1 MIQAAE
7 ALLHRVR
14 DGVRED
20 DWSATD
26 GPHNLVG
33 RASTRSALAALAL
46 FAALTVLH
54 TWPLA
59 SALGTLSR
67 HDNADAVL
75 NEWALAWVAHQL
87 PRDPLHLFDA
97 NIFYPEVNTL
107 AFSEHL
113 ALQGAMGA
121 PLFWAG
127 VPSLVV
133 HNLLVLVGFAL
144 TGWTMALVLRRRT
157 GSWSCGILAGMLLA
171 FNSHSLSRIAH
182 LQAVHVEFLPLAIMA
197 LDRLLTRPTAANAL
211 KLSLAYALQSLTS
224 NYFLVFMTFG
234 LAGAGIV
241 RWKDWIGEGR
251 IRVFALVCLSA
262 VVAVL
267 MLAPFLIPY
276 LQAQQNQGLTRSLE
290 EVAKYSASWQD
301 YLSATGNLHYRTWSA
316 PLWRRLGAPLF
327 PGVTALLLAALACAS
342 GVAWKHRAAR
352 TWLAVGVVGFVL
364 SFGAAL
370 PGYAFLY
377 HAVPLL
383 QGIRA
388 SVRFGYLALAA
399 VAALA
404 AFGLSLLRAKYERRP
419 AVRRALTVGALV
431 LVTVEAL
438 RIPVGY
444 STPHAT
450 PSVYQVLTLEPN
462 AVLVE
467 LPLYE
472 PRAFQ
477 LNALYM
483 LHSTVH
489 WRPILNG
496 YSGFRPASYVRHYER
511 LIGFPDASSL
521 AYLREIGVTHVAVHA
536 NAFAEKAGH
545 ERLQAIAAT
554 PGLRVAITSPNLTIY
569 KVRSADR

>member
-7 ALLHRVR
+7 ALLNRVR
-14 DGVRED
+14 DVARDD
-20 DWSATD
+20 DWSASE

-33 RASTRSALAALAL
+33 RAGKRVSLIVLLLFVGLA
-46 FAALTVLH
+46 VLH

-59 SALGTLSR
+59 SGLGTLSR

-75 NEWALAWVAHQL
+75 NEWAVAWVAHQL
-87 PRDPLHLFDA
+87 PRDPAHLFDA
-97 NIFYPEVNTL
+97 NIFYPELNTL

-113 ALQGAMGA
+113 VLQGTMGA
-121 PLFWAG
+121 PLLWAG
-127 VPSLVV
+127 VPTLVV
-133 HNLLVLVGFAL
+133 HNLLILAGFAL
-144 TGWTMALVLRRRT
+144 TGWTMTLVLRRRT
-157 GSWSCGILAGMLLA
+157 GSWECGVLAGMLLA

-197 LDRLLTRPTAANAL
+197 LDRLLTRPRLSNAL

-234 LAGAGIV
+234 LAGAGLA
-241 RWKDWIGEGR
+241 RWHDWIGKGR
-251 IRVFALVCLSA
+251 LKVFGLVCLSGG
-262 VVAVL
+262 VAVL
-267 MLAPFLIPY
+267 LLAPFLIHY

-301 YLSATGNLHYRTWSA
+301 YLSATGNVHYRTWSA
-316 PLWRRLGAPLF
+316 PLWRGLGAALF
-327 PGVTALLLAALACAS
+327 PGVTAILLAAIACGS

-364 SFGAAL
+364 SFGTAL

-377 HAVPLL
+377 HAVPVL

-388 SVRFGYLALAA
+388 SVRFGYLVLASI
-399 VAALA
+399 AALA
-404 AFGLSLLRAKYERRP
+404 AFGLALLRARYQHRP
-419 AVRRALTVGALV
+419 RVQRIVTLTALA

-444 STPHAT
+444 SPPHTTPPAY
-450 PSVYQVLTLEPN
+450 SVLNLETS

-472 PRAFQ
+472 PRAFHQ
-477 LNALYM
+477 NALYM
-483 LHSTVH
+483 LHATVH

-496 YSGFRPASYVRHYER
+496 YSGFLPASYVSHYENLR
-511 LIGFPDASSL
+511 GFPDAASV
-521 AYLREIGVTHVAVHA
+521 AYLRQMGVTHVAVHA
-536 NAFAEKAGH
+536 NAFIEKSGH
-545 ERLQAIAAT
+545 ERFQAIAGM
-554 PGLRVAITSPNLTIY
+554 PGLRAVVTSPNLTIY
-569 KVRSADR
+569 RVRAIVP